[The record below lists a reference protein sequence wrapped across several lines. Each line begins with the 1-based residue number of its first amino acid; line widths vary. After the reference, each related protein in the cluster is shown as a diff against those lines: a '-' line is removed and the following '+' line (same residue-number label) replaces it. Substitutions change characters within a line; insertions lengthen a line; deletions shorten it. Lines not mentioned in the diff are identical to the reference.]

1 MNELRR
7 IVGYMRPYLGQ
18 MAAASVMLA
27 IAGAMMTLVVATLE
41 PMVNEVLLT
50 RPAQEAASAPDED
63 PNFVDSL
70 VERLPIEETK
80 MWLRERPMVKVPVLL
95 VLVFLIRGIL
105 LYFGEYLARK
115 TGSAVIRDLRAD
127 VHDTLVYQAPS
138 FFRAHHT
145 GEVLSRLLNDVHLIK
160 LMSTR
165 LLADTVRVGAMGPA
179 MLILVLIYDWRMTLF
194 ALIVLPVMGYPVVRL
209 GKRLRK
215 AATRSQEQTATAANQ
230 LKESVAGSKVIQ
242 AFSME
247 EIAVR
252 RFRKTLASLF
262 QVDLQASRAA
272 SASGPIVE
280 LVGAI
285 GGSVLFYVAGRG
297 IAAGTVNPGNFVV
310 VLGGLAFL
318 FMSARRLNQIN
329 VEAQQALAA
338 ANRVFT
344 MMDWP
349 LEIADRPDARSLEA
363 EPQEIHFENVVYSY
377 PDSEEAAIKG
387 IDLHLRRGEM
397 VALVGPSGGGK
408 TTLANLMLRF
418 ADPTSGKVT
427 MDGIDLR
434 ELELASVRGN
444 IGLVTQ
450 ETILFDDTVRLNI
463 AAGREGSSLEDVRE
477 AAIAAQADEFVR
489 DLPDG
494 YDTMLGEDGARLSMG
509 QRQRLTIARAF
520 FKNPPFLVLDEATS
534 ALDAESEDK
543 VQQAMKVLLEGRGSL
558 VIAHRLATIREAD
571 RIVVLENGLIVEE
584 GTHQALLELD
594 GLYAHLHELQFQE
607 S

>member
-1 MNELRR
+1 VTEFKRLLN
-7 IVGYMRPYLGQ
+7 YMRPYLGQ

-27 IAGAMMTLVVATLE
+27 FAGAMMTLVVATLK
-41 PMVNEVLLT
+41 PMVNEVLLA
-50 RPAQEAASAPDED
+50 RPATIEGSSPEDASPDFLD
-63 PNFVDSL
+63 RL
-70 VERLPIEETK
+70 IERLPVDEAKT
-80 MWLRERPMVKVPVLL
+80 WLRQRPTVKVPFLL
-95 VLVFLIRGIL
+95 VAVFLVRGIL

-115 TGSAVIRDLRAD
+115 TGSAIIRDLRAD
-127 VHDTLVYQAPS
+127 VHDSLVYQAPS
-138 FFRAHHT
+138 FFRAHQT

-179 MLILVLIYDWRMTLF
+179 MLTLVLLYDWRMTLF
-194 ALIVLPVMGYPVVRL
+194 AITVLPLMGYPVLRL

-252 RFRKTLASLF
+252 RFRSTLASLF

-285 GGSVLFYVAGRG
+285 AGGALFYVAGRG
-297 IAAGTVNPGNFVV
+297 IASGAIDPGNFVV

-329 VEAQQALAA
+329 VEAQQALSA

-349 LEIADRPDARSLEA
+349 LEISDSPDARAFES
-363 EPQEIHFENVVYSY
+363 EPHEIHFENVVYSY
-377 PDSEEAAIKG
+377 PDSGEPAIKG
-387 IDLHLRRGEM
+387 IDLRLKRGEM
-397 VALVGPSGGGK
+397 VALVGPSGAGK

-418 ADPTSGKVT
+418 ADPTSGRMA
-427 MDGIDLR
+427 MDDIDLR
-434 ELELASVRGN
+434 DLTLASVRGN

-450 ETILFDDTVRLNI
+450 ETILFDDTVAMNI
-463 AAGREGSSLEDVRE
+463 AAGREDTSERVRD
-477 AAIAAQADEFVR
+477 AAIAAQADEFVSE
-489 DLPDG
+489 LPEG
-494 YDTMLGEDGARLSMG
+494 YATMLGEGGARLSMG
-509 QRQRLTIARAF
+509 QRQRLTIARALY
-520 FKNPPFLVLDEATS
+520 KNPPFLVLDEATS

-571 RIVVLENGLIVEE
+571 RIIVLKDGLIVEE
-584 GTHQALLELD
+584 GNHRSLLD
-594 GLYAHLHELQFQE
+594 RGGLYAHLHQLQFQT
-607 S
+607 

>member
-1 MNELRR
+1 VTELKRLL
-7 IVGYMRPYLGQ
+7 GYMRPYLRQ
-18 MAAASVMLA
+18 MVTASVMLA
-27 IAGAMMTLVVATLE
+27 FAGAMMTLVVATLE
-41 PMVNEVLLT
+41 PMVNQVLLAK
-50 RPAQEAASAPDED
+50 PAVVESSAGEEEAPDFLD
-63 PNFVDSL
+63 RL
-70 VERLPIEETK
+70 VERLPVEEAK
-80 MWLRERPMVKVPVLL
+80 LWLRERPMVKVPFLL
-95 VLVFLIRGIL
+95 VAVFLIRGIL
-105 LYFGEYLARK
+105 LYFGEYLTRK
-115 TGSAVIRDLRAD
+115 TGSAIIRDLRAD

-138 FFRAHHT
+138 FFRAHQT

-194 ALIVLPVMGYPVVRL
+194 ALIVLPLMGYPVLRL
-209 GKRLRK
+209 GRRLRK

-230 LKESVAGSKVIQ
+230 LKESVAGTKVIQ
-242 AFSME
+242 AFAME

-252 RFRKTLASLF
+252 RFRDTLANLF

-285 GGSVLFYVAGRG
+285 AGGILFYVAGRG
-297 IAAGTVNPGNFVV
+297 IAAGAIDPGNFVV

-338 ANRVFT
+338 AKRVFT

-349 LEIADRPDARSLEA
+349 LEISDSPDARSFDS
-363 EPQEIHFENVVYSY
+363 EPREIYFENVVYSY
-377 PDSEEAAIKG
+377 PESDEPAIRG
-387 IDLHLRRGEM
+387 IDLRLKRGEM
-397 VALVGPSGGGK
+397 VALVGPSGAGK

-418 ADPTSGKVT
+418 ADPTSGRVT
-427 MDGIDLR
+427 FDGNDLR
-434 ELELASVRGN
+434 ELTLASVRGN

-450 ETILFDDTVRLNI
+450 ETILFDDSVALNI
-463 AAGREGSSLEDVRE
+463 AAGREDSSDRVRE
-477 AAIAAQADEFVR
+477 AAIAAQADEFVSE
-489 DLPDG
+489 LPEG
-494 YDTMLGEDGARLSMG
+494 YHTMLGEDGARLSMG

-520 FKNPPFLVLDEATS
+520 YKNPPFLVLDEATS

-571 RIVVLENGLIVEE
+571 RIIVLKDGRIVEE
-584 GTHQALLELD
+584 GSHQELLD
-594 GLYAHLHELQFQE
+594 RGGLYAHLHQLQFQT
-607 S
+607 